1 MATFTIGGGNQGNI
15 SPFLTGKATPMSL
28 PPGYL
33 AESGRQAA
41 ALQKG
46 IAGVGADIGKA
57 LVARAKEEERSEG
70 YDVLIEALE
79 KRAQQSGEFPA
90 TQIKSPLASPPEL
103 PDPELDG
110 DLSSLLVESDVAPH
124 MRLSLVTP
132 REDWGSVTTETQPGD
147 ALAGILGG
155 DVAEKYRSGKMRSS
169 QKEAIVKAM
178 MGWEANMFGK
188 TRRQLDDLLL
198 DKALREEADRKAFS
212 KTSQAVLQD
221 RMIPEQTVTEI
232 TEKTISPQAINAMQ
246 VKLANQEPLDDA
258 EFKVMMRLA
267 QDADLGRQDALGFRV
282 PEGIKAR
289 TLEEQ
294 GARREDINLIWEW
307 LGQPPLENYSPSVQA
322 GVAKVYDELPE
333 GMMAKAKSLGQAR
346 GAGYKEAV
354 KKRLADHVR
363 ESGENS
369 PAPYTRTKEEIE
381 KWNLMRGRKPVPKS
395 ERETAVE
402 MELRK
407 NEAEYIA
414 LTSTPYSTATGKRY
428 EERIRKLKREL
439 GGLRN
444 KREAGRVIRDR
455 EGNPI
460 VPQFRPPEGEKGTA
474 SENILSEAVTPES
487 ISRMKPEDQ
496 ALFTD
501 MVEPLYTG
509 GERVIGTEEVERVIP
524 GREKSPTE
532 LRGEI
537 RDALMAGDN
546 WTPDTKKKLDELMP
560 GVTELQALGVPGTDL
575 IQVYEVKDGVRS
587 KLGTPQKRSSSDLRE
602 FKVDVLGPTAV
613 TRDKTRADKLR
624 QGISDIKFVDNSV
637 RRLLEIS
644 KSEGTE
650 EVNIKLRGEA
660 KALQQTLI
668 GRLRVA
674 LLGPGVMTEKDAE
687 RIIAAIPDPTAI
699 FALDT
704 AQEAA
709 LTTTLK
715 SIRRGLVNDIE
726 THIEGGLGNVVL
738 PDWLQGAGSTRGA
751 AGGTSGKFSFQGGEL
766 KLNK

>member
-1 MATFTIGGGNQGNI
+1 MATFTIGGGGQGNI

-33 AESGRQAA
+33 SSAQQQAA
-41 ALQKG
+41 MMQKA
-46 IAGVGADIGKA
+46 ISGVGADIGDA
-57 LVARAKEEERSEG
+57 IAARAKEEARSEG
-70 YDVLIEALE
+70 LDVLIKSLE
-79 KRAQQSGEFPA
+79 KRAQQSGEFPGTPDTA
-90 TQIKSPLASPPEL
+90 TRDLPVIPPPGEEVSEFETIEVGPAST
-103 PDPELDG
+103 LD
-110 DLSSLLVESDVAPH
+110 AK
-124 MRLSLVTP
+124 VTK
-132 REDWGSVTTETQPGD
+132 GKPGD

-155 DVAEKYRSGKMRSS
+155 DVAEKYRAGEMRSP

-178 MGWEANMFGK
+178 MDWEANMFGEAK
-188 TRRQLDDLLL
+188 RKLIDLELE
-198 DKALREEADRKAFS
+198 KALREEEGRKAFS
-212 KTSQAVLQD
+212 AAQQAVFKD
-221 RMIPEQTVTEI
+221 RMIPEEVVTDEFETTLGPTGI
-232 TEKTISPQAINAMQ
+232 NELMKKQARG
-246 VKLANQEPLDDA
+246 EPLSSDEFDA
-258 EFKVMMRLA
+258 IET
-267 QDADLGRQDALGFRV
+267 LGRQEEFETRI
-282 PEGIKAR
+282 PEAIRLK

-294 GARREDINLIWEW
+294 KERDATINIIN
-307 LGQPPLENYSPSVQA
+307 Q
-322 GVAKVYDELPE
+322 
-333 GMMAKAKSLGQAR
+333 SLGKGQLGSLDAQAQMILR
-346 GAGYKEAV
+346 DAFDAASEEEERVNVYKVIKDAHEKLGEPPVIPFPGA
-354 KKRLADHVR
+354 
-363 ESGENS
+363 
-369 PAPYTRTKEEIE
+369 PP
-381 KWNLMRGRKPVPKS
+381 MRPGFP
-395 ERETAVE
+395 AVE
-402 MELRK
+402 PE
-407 NEAEYIA
+407 
-414 LTSTPYSTATGKRY
+414 
-428 EERIRKLKREL
+428 
-439 GGLRN
+439 
-444 KREAGRVIRDR
+444 RDR
-455 EGNPI
+455 IQQLKQGFKPKADGSGYEAI
-460 VPQFRPPEGEKGTA
+460 VDAQGFPMGGRE
-474 SENILSEAVTPES
+474 ITPTDV
-487 ISRMKPEDQ
+487 RMMKPEDQ
-496 ALFTD
+496 ALYSD
-501 MVEPLYTG
+501 LAEPLYAG
-509 GERVIGTEEVERVIP
+509 GEMVIGEEEVERVIP
-524 GREKSPTE
+524 GREKSVPE
-532 LRGEI
+532 LRAEI
-537 RDALMAGDN
+537 QDALMAGDN

-602 FKVDVLGPTAV
+602 FRVDVLGPTAV

-668 GRLRVA
+668 GRLRVS

-751 AGGTSGKFSFQGGEL
+751 TGEAGYTRDSQGNL

>member
-33 AESGRQAA
+33 SSAQQQAA
-41 ALQKG
+41 MMQKA
-46 IAGVGADIGKA
+46 ISGVGADIGDA
-57 LVARAKEEERSEG
+57 IAARAKEEARSEG
-70 YDVLIEALE
+70 LDVLIKSLE
-79 KRAQQSGEFPA
+79 KRAQQSGEFPGTPDTA
-90 TQIKSPLASPPEL
+90 TRDLPVIPPPGEEVSEFETIEVGPAST
-103 PDPELDG
+103 LD
-110 DLSSLLVESDVAPH
+110 AK
-124 MRLSLVTP
+124 VTK
-132 REDWGSVTTETQPGD
+132 GKPGD

-155 DVAEKYRSGKMRSS
+155 DVAEKYRAGEMRSP

-178 MGWEANMFGK
+178 MDWEANMFGEAK
-188 TRRQLDDLLL
+188 RKLIDLELE
-198 DKALREEADRKAFS
+198 KALREEKGRKAFS
-212 KTSQAVLQD
+212 AAQQAVFKD
-221 RMIPEQTVTEI
+221 RMIPEEVVTDKLKR
-232 TEKTISPQAINAMQ
+232 TLGQPGINE
-246 VKLANQEPLDDA
+246 VFTQEVIKERTGEPYDPDNVLLREQLRSAGVDP
-258 EFKVMMRLA
+258 
-267 QDADLGRQDALGFRV
+267 RV
-282 PEGIKAR
+282 PEAIRLK

-294 GARREDINLIWEW
+294 KKRDATINIIN
-307 LGQPPLENYSPSVQA
+307 Q
-322 GVAKVYDELPE
+322 
-333 GMMAKAKSLGQAR
+333 SLGKGQLGSLDAQAQMILR
-346 GAGYKEAV
+346 DAFDAASEEEERVNVYKVIKDAHEKLGEPPVIPFPGA
-354 KKRLADHVR
+354 
-363 ESGENS
+363 
-369 PAPYTRTKEEIE
+369 PP
-381 KWNLMRGRKPVPKS
+381 MRPGFP
-395 ERETAVE
+395 AVE
-402 MELRK
+402 PE
-407 NEAEYIA
+407 
-414 LTSTPYSTATGKRY
+414 
-428 EERIRKLKREL
+428 
-439 GGLRN
+439 
-444 KREAGRVIRDR
+444 RDR
-455 EGNPI
+455 IQQLKQGFKPKAGGSGYEAI
-460 VPQFRPPEGEKGTA
+460 VDAQGFPMGGRE
-474 SENILSEAVTPES
+474 ITPTDV
-487 ISRMKPEDQ
+487 RMMKPEDQ
-496 ALFTD
+496 ALYSD
-501 MVEPLYTG
+501 LAEPLYAG
-509 GERVIGTEEVERVIP
+509 GEMVIGEEEVKRVIP
-524 GREKSPTE
+524 GREKSVPE
-532 LRGEI
+532 LRAEI

-546 WTPDTKKKLDELMP
+546 WTADTKKKLDELMP

-602 FKVDVLGPTAV
+602 FRVDVLGPTAV

-668 GRLRVA
+668 GRLRVS

-738 PDWLQGAGSTRGA
+738 PDWLQGAWSTRGA
-751 AGGTSGKFSFQGGEL
+751 TGGAGYTRDSQGNL